1 MDNLLFENG
10 QKNVHTFYWGEGN
23 REGGIQMTGYLRKH
37 NKTKQAKLT
46 HALCF
51 NHVACG

>member
-1 MDNLLFENG
+1 MGKKMFILFI
-10 QKNVHTFYWGEGN
+10 EG
-23 REGGIQMTGYLRKH
+23 RATEKGGIQMTGYLRKH